1 MLNENRR
8 YIFGE
13 SRSFRL
19 ICEILNA
26 GPQGNSTRI
35 EMPVD
40 GPARRLSIGNGRTLL
55 RGLILTVASLMLIVR
70 PSYAEDAY
78 PNSPIRMVV
87 PFPPGGSS
95 DNVGRIVADRLG
107 RQLNGTIIIEN
118 RPGATTQVGTEVVAQ
133 AKPDGYTLLLGAST
147 AFTVLPNLRKL
158 NFSIDNFEV
167 IGGVATYVS
176 ILAVNNALPV
186 KSLDE
191 FIKYAR
197 ANPGKLSYGSAGEA
211 SFGNIAGGALARHM
225 KLDILHVPFRGS
237 ADAVSNAVGGHV
249 DFVID
254 GAAVPLAKAGQLRP
268 LVAFAQRKHPELP
281 DLPSLKDFDI
291 DIELAHSAGW
301 SVLVP
306 KGTPKP
312 IVEKLSQALEK
323 ALADPD
329 VSQQLHKA
337 NAIASWQSSPV
348 FRRSVELD
356 RKFYAELLPALGL
369 KKSD

>member
-1 MLNENRR
+1 MLKEHRHILR
-8 YIFGE
+8 SLRG
-13 SRSFRL
+13 SRSFRVD
-19 ICEILNA
+19 LNVRSW
-26 GPQGNSTRI
+26 GRLTNTQMRVTSPTLRRPMG
-35 EMPVD
+35 D
-40 GPARRLSIGNGRTLL
+40 GHAML
-55 RGLILTVASLMLIVR
+55 RGLILVAASLLMMAG
-70 PSYAEDAY
+70 PSHADEVY
-78 PNSPIRMVV
+78 PNNPIRMIV

-237 ADAVSNAVGGHV
+237 ADAVNNAVGGHV

-281 DLPSLKDFDI
+281 DLPSLKDVNI

-301 SVLVP
+301 SVLAP

-312 IVEKLSQALEK
+312 IVDKLSQALEK
-323 ALADPD
+323 ALADPE

-337 NAIASWQSSPV
+337 NAIASWQSPAV
-348 FRRSVELD
+348 FRQSVELD

-369 KKSD
+369 KPGN